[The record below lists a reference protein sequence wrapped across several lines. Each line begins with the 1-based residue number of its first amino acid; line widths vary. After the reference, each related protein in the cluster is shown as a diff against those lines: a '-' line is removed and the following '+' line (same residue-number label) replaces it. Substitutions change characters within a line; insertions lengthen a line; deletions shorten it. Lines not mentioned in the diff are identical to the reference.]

1 MTMLVQIIT
10 GTLGALGFALLYNIR
25 GKRLFFAALGGLIA
39 TLCYCVFGLFIQSE
53 VLNYFL
59 CSLLVSLYAEIM
71 ARIIK
76 TPTTTFIITSLIH
89 LIPGGALYYT
99 MTTAFSGEISTFID
113 KGIYTLSLAGA
124 LAAGIIV
131 VLSFAK
137 FLSKKRI

>member
-1 MTMLVQIIT
+1 ML
-10 GTLGALGFALLYNIR
+10 
-25 GKRLFFAALGGLIA
+25 
-39 TLCYCVFGLFIQSE
+39 LCFRAFIQSE

-76 TPTTTFIITSLIH
+76 TPTTTFIITSLIP
-89 LIPGGALYYT
+89 LIPGGSLYYT

-124 LAAGIIV
+124 LAAGSIV

-137 FLSKKRI
+137 FLGKKRI